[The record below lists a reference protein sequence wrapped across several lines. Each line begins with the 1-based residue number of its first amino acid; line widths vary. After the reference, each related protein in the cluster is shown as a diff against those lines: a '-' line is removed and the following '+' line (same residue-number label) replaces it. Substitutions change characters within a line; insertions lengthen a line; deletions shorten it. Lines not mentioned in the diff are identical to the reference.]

1 MRMGAR
7 SNDGITAL
15 KYGEFIRQMPAGTA
29 QLSRRRSLLERMHLD
44 WFLLAILLL
53 LTTFGL
59 IVLYSASD
67 HSIGTVYRQGRFFLI
82 SYALMLFIAQLDLE
96 RVKRFAPLAYM
107 GGFFLLL
114 LVPVFGAH
122 AKGATRWLNIGGFQF
137 QPSEIMK
144 LAGPMAVA
152 WYLASR
158 ALPPRFRHIMVA
170 LAIIFV
176 PALVVAKQPDLG
188 TAILIAAA
196 GAFVLVLAG
205 LSWRYIAT
213 AIAVAAAAAYPLW
226 EYVLHDYQRKR
237 ILTLL
242 DPEEDKLGAGWN
254 IIQSKTAIGSGGFLG
269 KGWLLGTQSHLDFLP
284 EGHTDFIIAVL
295 SEEWGLRGVLFLL
308 LLYMALIA
316 RGMWIAAHAQHCFA
330 RLLAG
335 SVVLTFFVYV
345 FVNMG
350 MVSGL
355 LPVVG
360 VPLPLISQGGTA
372 LVVLFAGFGLLMAI
386 ASERRIVSQ

>member
-1 MRMGAR
+1 M
-7 SNDGITAL
+7 
-15 KYGEFIRQMPAGTA
+15 KYGDFVRNMPAGTA
-29 QLSRRRSLLERMHLD
+29 ELSRRPGMLARLNID
-44 WFLLAILLL
+44 WLLL
-53 LTTFGL
+53 LILLALTAYGL

-67 HSIGTVYRQGRFFLI
+67 RSIATVYKQGRFFLI
-82 SYALMLFIAQLDLE
+82 AYGLMIFIAQLDLE
-96 RVKRFAPLAYM
+96 RVKRFAPLAYI
-107 GGFFLLL
+107 GGLCLLI
-114 LVPVFGAH
+114 LVPIFGAH

-144 LAGPMAVA
+144 LAAPMAVA
-152 WYLASR
+152 WYLSSR
-158 ALPPRFRHIMVA
+158 VLPPSFKYIVAA
-170 LAIIFV
+170 LAIIFI
-176 PALVVAKQPDLG
+176 PALLVAKQPDLG

-196 GAFVLVLAG
+196 GSFVLLLAG
-205 LSWRYIAT
+205 LSWRYL
-213 AIAVAAAAAYPLW
+213 AAAALMLGVAAYPLW

-242 DPEEDKLGAGWN
+242 DPEDDKLGAGWN
-254 IIQSKTAIGSGGFLG
+254 IIQSKTAIGSGGFYG

-295 SEEWGLRGVLFLL
+295 SEEWGLRGVLILL
-308 LLYMALIA
+308 TLYLALIA
-316 RGMWIAAHAQHCFA
+316 RGMWIAVHAQHCFA

-335 SVVLTFFVYV
+335 SMVLTFFVYV

-355 LPVVG
+355 LPIVG

-372 LVVLFAGFGLLMAI
+372 LVTLFAGFGLLMAI
-386 ASERRIVSQ
+386 ASEKRIVVQ

>member
-1 MRMGAR
+1 M
-7 SNDGITAL
+7 
-15 KYGEFIRQMPAGTA
+15 KYGDFLRQMPAGTA
-29 QLSRRRSLLERMHLD
+29 DLARRRGVLERLRID
-44 WFLLAILLL
+44 WLMLAILLI
-53 LTTFGL
+53 LTAFGL

-67 HSIGTVYRQGRFFLI
+67 RSIATVYKQGRFFLI
-82 SYALMLFIAQLDLE
+82 AYALMIFIAQLDLE
-96 RVKRFAPLAYM
+96 RVKRFVLWVYLSSLI
-107 GGFFLLL
+107 LLL
-114 LVPVFGAH
+114 LVPVIGSH

-144 LAGPMAVA
+144 LAAPMAVA
-152 WYLASR
+152 WYLSSR
-158 ALPPRFRHIMVA
+158 VLPPRFKHVVAA

-176 PALVVAKQPDLG
+176 PAALVAKQPDLG

-196 GAFVLVLAG
+196 GFFAVLLAG

-213 AIAVAAAAAYPLW
+213 AVAVVGAAAYPLW

-242 DPEEDKLGAGWN
+242 DPEQDKLGAGWN
-254 IIQSKTAIGSGGFLG
+254 IIQSKTAIGSGGFYG
-269 KGWLLGTQSHLDFLP
+269 KGWLQGTQSHLDFLP

-308 LLYMALIA
+308 TLYLALIA
-316 RGMWIAAHAQHCFA
+316 RGMWIAVYAQHCFA

-335 SVVLTFFVYV
+335 SMVLTFFVYV

-350 MVSGL
+350 MVAGL
-355 LPVVG
+355 LPIVG

-372 LVVLFAGFGLLMAI
+372 LVTLFAGFGLLMAI
-386 ASERRIVSQ
+386 ASERRIVVQ

>member
-1 MRMGAR
+1 M
-7 SNDGITAL
+7 
-15 KYGEFIRQMPAGTA
+15 KYGDFVRTMPAGTA
-29 QLSRRRSLLERMHLD
+29 QLSRRQSPFARVNVD
-44 WFLLAILLL
+44 WLMLAILLA
-53 LTTFGL
+53 LTSFGL

-67 HSIGTVYRQGRFFLI
+67 HSIATVYKQGRYFLLA
-82 SYALMLFIAQLDLE
+82 YALMFVIAQFDLE
-96 RVKRFAPLAYM
+96 RIKRFAPIAYV
-107 GGFFLLL
+107 GGLFLLL
-114 LVPVFGAH
+114 LVPFIGTH
-122 AKGATRWLNIGGFQF
+122 AKGATRWLNFGGFQF

-144 LAGPMAVA
+144 LAAPMMVS
-152 WYLASR
+152 WYLSSR
-158 ALPPRFRHIMVA
+158 ILPPPFKYIVVS

-196 GAFVLVLAG
+196 GSFVLLLAG
-205 LSWRYIAT
+205 LSWRYLA
-213 AIAVAAAAAYPLW
+213 AAVVALGAAAYPMW

-242 DPEEDKLGAGWN
+242 NPEEDKLGAGWN
-254 IIQSKTAIGSGGFLG
+254 IIQSKTAIGSGGFYG

-295 SEEWGLRGVLFLL
+295 SEEWGLRGVMVLL
-308 LLYMALIA
+308 TLYLALIA
-316 RGMWIAAHAQHCFA
+316 RGMWIAVHAQHCFA

-335 SVVLTFFVYV
+335 SMVLTFFVYV

-350 MVSGL
+350 MVAGL

-372 LVVLFAGFGLLMAI
+372 LVILFAGFGLLMAI
-386 ASERRIVSQ
+386 ASEKRILVQ